1 MKREAMPYPSLEPSL
16 QSPSTWGG
24 AGLQRR
30 VTSDKCGIGAQEGC
44 RLSGGGE
51 EGFPLAVGMAGDV
64 DVVEE
69 PVGEMGDAGVVEE
82 LVSVDEEKEMG
93 LRSKGTGEG
102 EVAPARVSWAGVTKE
117 GVGPPP
123 APEAVGPPTPSPAC
137 PGGGQGKL
145 AEASPVALLPAGGGA
160 TSAAIPTAASSVE

>member
-1 MKREAMPYPSLEPSL
+1 
-16 QSPSTWGG
+16 
-24 AGLQRR
+24 
-30 VTSDKCGIGAQEGC
+30 
-44 RLSGGGE
+44 
-51 EGFPLAVGMAGDV
+51 MAGDV
-64 DVVEE
+64 DVAEE

-102 EVAPARVSWAGVTKE
+102 EVVPARVSWAGVTKE
-117 GVGPPP
+117 GVDPPP

-145 AEASPVALLPAGGGA
+145 GALDSTSRAVCWGGDLCGRGTEASPVALLTAGGGA